1 MHFPLPSTLHIAV
14 RALLFVTICQLSACV
29 SNNPAN
35 YISHKTDIAESKEWR
50 MPLNREPGRAQ
61 FKLHFT
67 KTDVTVI
74 ALLPA
79 KELGE
84 GPIRLVFVGGE
95 CSPGPEAHIKFYT
108 NRTESFFKYFKTTLQ
123 WGSDVDVA
131 IEWDANALTALS
143 VNGEKIEVPA
153 YIPFEIFRFRTH
165 NGSTTIKELSYLPT
179 TAAAPSTTQG
189 LSQ

>member
-1 MHFPLPSTLHIAV
+1 MHFPLPTTLHIAV
-14 RALLFVTICQLSACV
+14 RTLLLIAMCQLSACV

-50 MPLNREPGRAQ
+50 MPLNREPGRVH
-61 FKLHFT
+61 FKLHFS
-67 KTDVTVI
+67 KTDTGVI

-79 KELGE
+79 KEFGE
-84 GPIRLVFVGGE
+84 GPIRLVFIGGE

-108 NRTESFFKYFKTTLQ
+108 NHTESFFKYFKTKLL

-131 IEWDANALTALS
+131 IEWDANTLTSLS

-153 YIPFEIFRFRTH
+153 YIPFETLRFRTH
-165 NGSTTIKELSYLPT
+165 NGSTTIKELSYLPMPV
-179 TAAAPSTTQG
+179 AATSTTQG